1 MSKAAVQPLP
11 FAPDRAAWS
20 WFERSEL
27 GEHGTADILHRVKAS
42 TEESGVELPQRL
54 RRALPLLL
62 HDHATLQIEDLP
74 AHGQGLVPAQTLA
87 RVMPRLLNFRYVEA
101 EQAREFVFGVGR
113 PSSLHV
119 LARVLGTTYKFRLED
134 LSHFATHGELVV
146 EALDRLGIDSVLDP
160 EAILYCPALDSPFP
174 FKFFVVGQ
182 GGPNRATYLRVLS
195 KILRQTES
203 DETFRARQFREIAR
217 GFQKFGP
224 AAATP
229 QFQEV
234 ELRLWRLLSYLAAR
248 LRVKAGRLT
257 DTKDPGQARQFLGE
271 LRDVHAALDEL
282 EHLPSRLAAQY
293 RSNFG
298 KEFGK
303 LHEDAIPELE
313 KIAKRIDCDLT
324 ERDRSIEAVAG
335 LVSQFRKL
343 GSASPLESLEEKD
356 REIKLAYGDAQ
367 VDPLEA
373 GWARTYTEAIHTGA
387 ERFDTRRFGADKV
400 LDLVGDG
407 EENLDLELDFLSK
420 PAKAAAPAAQEEE
433 PAAEP
438 AEAEAG
444 EEAEVEQVEAEAS
457 EEVAA
462 EEQLSGS
469 ASDWRVQ
476 PGAEWSSSGTDI
488 DLDAVLGSDDGTVS
502 PHDDGE
508 ATEEPVDEAPVD
520 EEPVDEEP
528 ADEEPVDEEPA
539 DDGSQLTAE
548 DYGHVSFGRRPA
560 ADDDEDEDAH

>member
-1 MSKAAVQPLP
+1 MSKAAAQPLP

-20 WFERSEL
+20 WLERSDL
-27 GEHGTADILHRVKAS
+27 GEHGTADVLHRVKTAP
-42 TEESGVELPQRL
+42 EEDGAELPPRL
-54 RRALPLLL
+54 KLALPLLL

-74 AHGQGLVPAQTLA
+74 AQGQGLVPTQTIA
-87 RVMPRLLNFRYVEA
+87 RVMPRLLNFRYVES
-101 EQAREFVFGVGR
+101 EHAREFVFGVGR

-146 EALDRLGIDSVLDP
+146 EALDRLGIDNVLDP

-203 DETFRARQFREIAR
+203 DETFRARQFREVAR

-271 LRDVHAALDEL
+271 LRDVHGALDDL

-298 KEFGK
+298 KEFSK

-343 GSASPLESLEEKD
+343 GNASPLESLEEKD

-367 VDPLEA
+367 VEPLEA
-373 GWARTYTEAIHTGA
+373 GWARTYTDAIHTGA

-400 LDLVGDG
+400 LDLLGDG
-407 EENLDLELDFLSK
+407 EENLDLDLDFLAGPKKK
-420 PAKAAAPAAQEEE
+420 PVEAAPAAAEE
-433 PAAEP
+433 PVAEEQAEP
-438 AEAEAG
+438 EA
-444 EEAEVEQVEAEAS
+444 
-457 EEVAA
+457 AA
-462 EEQLSGS
+462 EEEALVASDYGAEGEHEDADSGHVSFGTPHLAGDEEGAEELSDS

-476 PGAEWSSSGTDI
+476 PGAEWSTSGMDI
-488 DLDAVLGSDDGTVS
+488 DLDAVLGSDDGTVP
-502 PHDDGE
+502 PHE
-508 ATEEPVDEAPVD
+508 
-520 EEPVDEEP
+520 
-528 ADEEPVDEEPA
+528 
-539 DDGSQLTAE
+539 
-548 DYGHVSFGRRPA
+548 
-560 ADDDEDEDAH
+560 EDEDQD